1 MLIMICV
8 FTNLERKVPFIN
20 YYKVN
25 IRYLKLCKQ
34 LNSLL
39 TIFTC
44 YAKSFIIT
52 YKYFI
57 HVEQNATFFDKD
69 YFIVVN
75 ASIFPSFFISYE
87 EIYKCNIS
95 FIILIPLDVL
105 TNDLVLFCIP

>member
-1 MLIMICV
+1 MLILICV
-8 FTNLERKVPFIN
+8 FMNLEGKVPVMN

-25 IRYLKLCKQ
+25 ICYLKLYKQ

-44 YAKSFIIT
+44 YAKSFIKT
-52 YKYFI
+52 YKYLI
-57 HVEQNATFFDKD
+57 HVEQNATFFGKD

-75 ASIFPSFFISYE
+75 VSIFPSFFINYE

-95 FIILIPLDVL
+95 FIILILLDVL
-105 TNDLVLFCIP
+105 TNDSVLFCIP